1 MVERPRARRGGAQ
14 RAWLITYPLALF
26 VVLCSIGFWITE
38 PHWYVS
44 WPLGLGFFGALLIAH
59 RTGQSIVIWRSSFY
73 VGLTELPILLALF
86 YLPPMMVILVASGA
100 SLVHHLWSG
109 TAATKLSFNV
119 AKSAAGNCAAVL
131 FITAF
136 PPIAPDAGPRTWAI
150 LAGALLL
157 AFFVELVSL
166 AGVFSLVQGL
176 SMGRDVLRAGFSSI
190 TVTGLN
196 ILIGLI
202 FLIALDATLWSAVLL
217 AFLIATLVSI
227 LRSYSEFFRRHK
239 TLADVYELTQA
250 MRDEG
255 GRSGLPDV
263 LLGRVRALMQSE
275 YATLWL
281 SPQGRHP
288 EVLLTSRVEHKGLLD
303 IAPTPEDVRDRA
315 IASQAPVGVGPSFP
329 ETEDLRAS
337 LRSAKIKDV
346 IVIPLR
352 SGPATIGTLEVANRL
367 GQSRSFRETDVQ
379 VMETVAAHAAVA
391 VENSRLVDRLRYD
404 AYHDRLTGLPN
415 RRRVIDA
422 LAESVK
428 VRAEDE
434 VVAIMLFDVDG
445 QRNVNESMG
454 HAAGDKLLGET
465 ADRIRD
471 IADPGA
477 LVGRIGGDEFV
488 VTLRAPSIDA
498 TIEIA
503 TRMRER
509 LRGPMAVGSLTL
521 DVNTAVGVSVYPDH
535 GSDPE
540 ALLQRAELA
549 ANAAKVLP
557 YGVQP
562 FHPALESRA
571 IRRLGIAADLRHAL
585 DNDQLE
591 VYFQP
596 KVTLADRHVVGV
608 ECLARWVHPAHGEV
622 AAEDFVAVAEHTG
635 QLARLTEV
643 VLVAGLRRCKAWAAA
658 ERPLDIAVN
667 LSARTLLDS
676 RFPELVRELLEE
688 HAVDP
693 GRVTFEISEPGMLN
707 DIERVLPSLYRLRD
721 LGVRLS
727 VDDFGT
733 GASSLAYLRQWPVHE
748 VKIDDSF
755 VQGMAT
761 DSGDLA
767 IVRAVIGLSREFGLT
782 VVAEGVESELT
793 LELLEEM
800 GCEIGQGYLFS
811 RPLPWERLEAWL
823 SAQTE
828 PESTPTGEV
837 RRLRAVI

>member
-1 MVERPRARRGGAQ
+1 MA
-14 RAWLITYPLALF
+14 
-26 VVLCSIGFWITE
+26 FWIAD
-38 PHWYVS
+38 PDWYHS
-44 WPLGLGFFGALLIAH
+44 WPLGVVFFVILLGSYRASL
-59 RTGQSIVIWRSSFY
+59 SIVIWRSNFS
-73 VGLTELPILLALF
+73 VGLTEIPLLLALY
-86 YLPPMMVILVASGA
+86 YLPPMMVVVSVSSA
-100 SLVHHLWSG
+100 SLVHHLWLRYP
-109 TAATKLSFNV
+109 ATKLSFNV
-119 AKSAAGNCAAVL
+119 AKSAAGDCAAIL
-131 FITAF
+131 LILAF
-136 PPIAPDAGPRTWAI
+136 PAITDVGPGTWAI
-150 LAGALLL
+150 LAAAVLVT
-157 AFFVELVSL
+157 FFVELFSL
-166 AGVFSLVQGL
+166 AGVISLVQSL
-176 SMGRDVLRAGFSSI
+176 RAGRDVLRDGFASI
-190 TVTGLN
+190 VVTG
-196 ILIGLI
+196 ITIVISLI
-202 FLIALDATLWSAVLL
+202 FLVALESTPWSAILL
-217 AFLIATLVSI
+217 AILIVALGMI
-227 LRSYSEFFRRHK
+227 LQSYSEFFRRHQ

-250 MRDEG
+250 IRDEG

-288 EVLLTSRVEHKGLLD
+288 EVLLTARVEHKGLLD
-303 IAPTPEDVRDRA
+303 IGATPDDVRR
-315 IASQAPVGVGPSFP
+315 QAVESGTALGVGSRFP
-329 ETEDLRAS
+329 ETESLRAS
-337 LRSAKIKDV
+337 LRETKVKDV

-352 SGPATIGTLEVANRL
+352 SGRTTIGTLEVVNRL
-367 GQSRSFRETDVQ
+367 GQNRSFRETDVQ
-379 VMETVAAHAAVA
+379 VLETVAAHAAVA

-454 HAAGDKLLGET
+454 HAAGDKLLVET

-540 ALLQRAELA
+540 SLLQRAELA

-571 IRRLGIAADLRHAL
+571 VRRLGIAADLRRAL

-676 RFPELVRELLEE
+676 RFPELVRDLLVE

-693 GRVTFEISEPGMLN
+693 AQVTFEISEPGMLN

-767 IVRAVIGLSREFGLT
+767 IVRAVIGLSREFGLK

-811 RPLPWERLEAWL
+811 RPLPSERLEAWL

>member
-1 MVERPRARRGGAQ
+1 MVERPRPRRGGAR
-14 RAWLITYPLALF
+14 RAWFITYPLMLF
-26 VVLCSIGFWITE
+26 VVICSVGFWLTE
-38 PHWYVS
+38 PDWYRS
-44 WPLGLGFFGALLIAH
+44 WPLGLVFFGTLLIAH
-59 RTGQSIVIWRSSFY
+59 RAGLSIVIWRVSLY
-73 VGLTELPILLALF
+73 VGLTEIPLLLALY
-86 YLPPMMVILVASGA
+86 YLPPMMVILVAIGEG
-100 SLVHHLWSG
+100 LVRHLWSG
-109 TAATKLSFNV
+109 TPVTKLSFNV
-119 AKSAAGNCAAVL
+119 AKSAASSSAAIL
-131 FITAF
+131 FIAAF
-136 PPIAPDAGPRTWAI
+136 PPIAGDAGPRTWAV
-150 LAGALLL
+150 LAGALLV
-157 AFFVELVSL
+157 AFVVEL
-166 AGVFSLVQGL
+166 FSLVGVFTLVQGAAA
-176 SMGRDVLRAGFSSI
+176 GRDTLRAVLSSI
-190 TVTGLN
+190 TVTGIN

-202 FLIALDATLWSAVLL
+202 FLVALNATLWSTVLL
-217 AFLIATLVSI
+217 LCLIVMLVSI

-255 GRSGLPDV
+255 SRSGLPDV
-263 LLGRVRALMQSE
+263 LLGRVRSLMQSE

-288 EVLLTSRVEHKGLLD
+288 EVLLTARVEHKGLLD
-303 IAPTPEDVRDRA
+303 IAPTPEDVRERA
-315 IASQAPVGVGPSFP
+315 VRERAALGVGARFP
-329 ETEDLRAS
+329 ETEDLRSS
-337 LRSAKIKDV
+337 LRAAKVKDV

-352 SGPATIGTLEVANRL
+352 SGQATIGTLEVINRL
-367 GQSRSFRETDVQ
+367 GESRSFRETDVQ
-379 VMETVAAHAAVA
+379 VLETVAAHAAVA

-415 RRRVIDA
+415 RRRVVDA

-454 HAAGDKLLGET
+454 HAAGDKLLVET
-465 ADRIRD
+465 ADRIRG

-503 TRMRER
+503 TRMREQ

-535 GSDPE
+535 GSDPD

-571 IRRLGIAADLRHAL
+571 VRRLGIAADLRRAL

-635 QLARLTEV
+635 QLARLTGV

-658 ERPLDIAVN
+658 GRPLDIAVN

-688 HAVDP
+688 HGVDP
-693 GRVTFEISEPGMLN
+693 GQVTFEISEPGMLN

-767 IVRAVIGLSREFGLT
+767 IVRAVIGLSREFGLK

-811 RPLPWERLEAWL
+811 RPLPFERLEAWL